1 MNHFDYRNGVL
12 HAEAVNLIELA
23 EAVGT
28 PFYCYSTATLERH
41 YRVFSEA
48 FAGEKAVVCYA
59 MKANSNQ
66 SVLRT
71 LAKLGAGADV
81 VSGGELKRA
90 LAAGIPP
97 QKILFSGVGKTEAEL
112 RAALAADI
120 LVHQCRVRARTRI
133 AVAARGRGRQDR
145 ADLGAGQS
153 RRRRRHPRQDRHRQ
167 VREQV
172 RRPDRARPRRLCP
185 RGQAA
190 GDRGHRH
197 RHAYRQPDHRSLPKM
212 ETAFRILAE
221 FVQTLRADGH
231 TISHID
237 FGGGLGIPYY
247 MDRAAPPA
255 PDAYAAM
262 VKRVTHNLGC
272 TLMFEPGRMIVGNA
286 GILVTRVIYVKPG
299 DAKNFVIIDAAM
311 NDLIRPTLYEAHHDI
326 LPVREPAQGHAH
338 RSSPT
343 WSGRSAKPATISRS
357 TASLPEPKAGD
368 LLAIMTAG
376 AYGAVQSGTYNTR
389 ALVPEVLVK
398 DDQYAVVRPRIEVEE
413 LIAMDRAS
421 AVAVTRCAV
430 LAKPGPITP
439 GIVVKNVCAVA
450 LSIGHG
456 VWVPARRPGR
466 RRSVIQF
473 ISPRRRP
480 WRRPP
485 SRPPPFR
492 SA

>member
-23 EAVGT
+23 EAIGT

-48 FAGEKAVVCYA
+48 FAGEKSLVCYA

-71 LAKLGAGADV
+71 LARLGAGADV

-90 LAAGIPP
+90 LAAGFPAS
-97 QKILFSGVGKTEAEL
+97 KILFSGVGKTEAEL

-120 LVHQCRVRARTRI
+120 LCINIESEPELELLSRLAVEMGKTARISVRVNPDVDAGTHAKISTGKSENKFGIPLSRAREVYAR
-133 AVAARGRGRQDR
+133 AAKLPGIKVTGTDVHIGSQIT
-145 ADLGAGQS
+145 DLG
-153 RRRRRHPRQDRHRQ
+153 P
-167 VREQV
+167 
-172 RRPDRARPRRLCP
+172 L
-185 RGQAA
+185 
-190 GDRGHRH
+190 
-197 RHAYRQPDHRSLPKM
+197 
-212 ETAFRILAE
+212 ETAFRLLAE
-221 FVQTLRADGH
+221 FVQTLRSDGH

-272 TLMFEPGRMIVGNA
+272 TLMFEPGRLIVGNA
-286 GILVTRVIYVKPG
+286 GILVARVIYVKQG
-299 DAKNFVIIDAAM
+299 EAKNFVIIDAAM
-311 NDLIRPTLYEAHHDI
+311 NDLIRPTLYEAYHDI
-326 LPVREPAQGHAH
+326 LPVREPAQGA
-338 RSSPT
+338 PT
-343 WSGRSAKPATISRS
+343 IVADVVGPVCETGDYLALDR
-357 TASLPEPKAGD
+357 SLPQPKPGD

-398 DDQYAVVRPRIEVEE
+398 DDQYAVVRPRIDVDA
-413 LIAMDRAS
+413 LIAMD
-421 AVAVTRCAV
+421 
-430 LAKPGPITP
+430 KP
-439 GIVVKNVCAVA
+439 A
-450 LSIGHG
+450 
-456 VWVPARRPGR
+456 
-466 RRSVIQF
+466 
-473 ISPRRRP
+473 P
-480 WRRPP
+480 WL
-485 SRPPPFR
+485 
-492 SA
+492 